1 MKRIMGK
8 ERKTGGILGTIE
20 RVGNMLPHPFIL
32 FLYIIAALAV
42 LSTVL
47 SLIGVSAVNPTTGE
61 LVEVQN
67 IISRDGLV
75 WIVENMLTNFSTFA
89 PLGLVLAMQ
98 MAIGLAEGAGLLDTF
113 MRRAILGVPLWA
125 LSATVLFLGING
137 SIASEASII
146 VIPALAATAFQAM
159 GKHPIAGLIA
169 GYAATNAG
177 FTANVLI
184 TATDALLYGVTEE
197 AAQLIDTSVKL
208 TPAINW
214 YFMIASTFLLTAVG
228 VFVNDRII
236 TPRLGE
242 YRGAERAAERAA
254 TDQERKGLRNTGI
267 FTLIYIALLLVCL
280 IPKNGILRGEEGS
293 ILESP
298 FINGLVPIL
307 IIYFVLA
314 GVVYGR
320 TVGTIKKSGDVPKMM
335 ADSLQSLTG
344 YVVLVF
350 VIAQFIN
357 MFSYTN
363 LGTIIAVN
371 ASNALQN
378 VGFTGIPLVISVI
391 LITIFVNFFM
401 TSGTAKWYI
410 FAPIFV
416 PMFML
421 LGYSPEFAQVVYRI
435 GDSIANPLTPIYPY
449 LPIVIG
455 MAQKYDKKTG
465 IGTIISMTLPYSV
478 AFLLVWIVQV
488 IVWIVFDLPLVILRL
503 FFEQMAH
510 RGERSDRERV
520 FHAATLQCKEKKR
533 GWKMRRREKRLPR
546 CVSTGI

>member
-1 MKRIMGK
+1 MKEK
-8 ERKTGGILGTIE
+8 RKTGGVLGTIE

-32 FLYIIAALAV
+32 FLYIIVILAVVSAV
-42 LSTVL
+42 LSC
-47 SLIGVSAVNPTTGE
+47 IGVSAVNPTTE
-61 LVEVQN
+61 EVVKVQN

-98 MAIGLAEGAGLLDTF
+98 MAIGLAEGSGLLDTF

-146 VIPALAATAFQAM
+146 IVPALAATAFQAM

-214 YFMIASTFLLTAVG
+214 YFMIASTFFLTAVG

-242 YRGAERAAERAA
+242 YKGAEKANERTA
-254 TDQERKGLRNTGI
+254 TDLERKGLRYTGI
-267 FTLIYIALLLVCL
+267 FTVIYLIL
-280 IPKNGILRGEEGS
+280 ILICVVPKNGILRGENGS

-307 IIYFVLA
+307 IVYFILA
-314 GVVYGR
+314 GVVYGK
-320 TVGTIKKSGDVPKMM
+320 TVGTIKNSGDVPKMM

-371 ASNALQN
+371 ASEALQK
-378 VGFTGIPLVISVI
+378 VGFTGIPLVIGVI
-391 LITIFVNFFM
+391 LLTIVVNFFM

-455 MAQKYDKKTG
+455 MAQKYDKNTG
-465 IGTIISMTLPYSV
+465 IGTIISMTLPYSIG
-478 AFLLVWIVQV
+478 FLLVWIVQI
-488 IVWIVFDLPLVILRL
+488 IVWIVFDIPLGPG
-503 FFEQMAH
+503 A
-510 RGERSDRERV
+510 SV
-520 FHAATLQCKEKKR
+520 F
-533 GWKMRRREKRLPR
+533 M
-546 CVSTGI
+546 

>member
-1 MKRIMGK
+1 MEKTNK
-8 ERKTGGILGTIE
+8 RKTGGVLGTIE

-32 FLYIIAALAV
+32 FLYIIAALAIV
-42 LSTVL
+42 SAILSAVG
-47 SLIGVSAVNPTTGE
+47 ISAVNPTTDE
-61 LVEVQN
+61 VVTVQN
-67 IISRDGLV
+67 IISPAGLV

-98 MAIGLAEGAGLLDTF
+98 MAIGLAEGTGLLDTF

-197 AAQLIDTSVKL
+197 AAQLIDPSVSL

-214 YFMIASTFLLTAVG
+214 YFMIASTFLLTIVG
-228 VFVNDRII
+228 VFVNDKII

-242 YRGAERAAERAA
+242 YRGAEKADERTA
-254 TDQERKGLRNTGI
+254 TDQEKKGLRNTGI
-267 FTLIYIALLLVCL
+267 FTLIYIVL
-280 IPKNGILRGEEGS
+280 ILICVVPGNGILRGEDGS
-293 ILESP
+293 VLESP
-298 FINGLVPIL
+298 FITGLVPIL
-307 IIYFVLA
+307 IVYFVLA
-314 GVVYGR
+314 GVVYGK
-320 TVGTIKKSGDVPKMM
+320 TVGTIKSSGDVPKLM
-335 ADSLQSLTG
+335 ADSLQSMTG
-344 YVVLVF
+344 YIVLVF

-357 MFSYTN
+357 MFNYTN

-371 ASNALQN
+371 ASNALQS
-378 VGFTGIPLVISVI
+378 VGFTGIPLVIGVI
-391 LITIFVNFFM
+391 LLTILVNFFM

-421 LGYSPEFAQVVYRI
+421 LGYTPEFAQVVYRI

-455 MAQKYDKKTG
+455 MAQKYEKNTG
-465 IGTIISMTLPYSV
+465 IGTIISMTLPYSIG
-478 AFLLVWIVQV
+478 FLLVWIVQV
-488 IVWIVFDLPLVILRL
+488 IVWMVFDLPIGPG
-503 FFEQMAH
+503 A
-510 RGERSDRERV
+510 
-520 FHAATLQCKEKKR
+520 
-533 GWKMRRREKRLPR
+533 
-546 CVSTGI
+546 GIYM

>member
-242 YRGAERAAERAA
+242 YRGAERAAERTA

-371 ASNALQN
+371 ASNAMQN
-378 VGFTGIPLVISVI
+378 AGFTGIPLVISVI

-488 IVWIVFDLPLVILRL
+488 IVWIVFDLPLGPG
-503 FFEQMAH
+503 A
-510 RGERSDRERV
+510 SV
-520 FHAATLQCKEKKR
+520 F
-533 GWKMRRREKRLPR
+533 M
-546 CVSTGI
+546 

>member
-1 MKRIMGK
+1 MKNEK
-8 ERKTGGILGTIE
+8 KSGGILGTIE

-32 FLYIIAALAV
+32 FLYIIVVLAV
-42 LSTVL
+42 VSAILSFL
-47 SLIGVSAVNPTTGE
+47 GVSAINPTTGE
-61 LVEVQN
+61 TVKVQN
-67 IISRDGLV
+67 IFSRSGLV
-75 WIVENMLTNFSTFA
+75 WIVENMLKNFSTFA

-98 MAIGLAEGAGLLDTF
+98 MAIGLAEGSGLLATF
-113 MRRAILGVPLWA
+113 MRKAILGVPLWA

-159 GKHPIAGLIA
+159 GKHPVAGLIA

-177 FTANVLI
+177 FTANILI

-197 AAQLIDTSVKL
+197 AAKMIDPSVTM

-214 YFMIASTFLLTAVG
+214 YFMIVSTFLLTAAG

-242 YRGAERAAERAA
+242 YKGAEKAEEREA
-254 TDQERKGLRNTGI
+254 TGLESKGLRNTGI
-267 FTLIYIALLLVCL
+267 FSIIYIIILLICVV
-280 IPKNGILRGEEGS
+280 PSNGLLRGEKGS

-307 IIYFVLA
+307 IVYFIVA
-314 GVVYGR
+314 GIVYGK
-320 TVGTIKKSGDVPKMM
+320 TVGSIKTSSEIPKLM

-363 LGTIIAVN
+363 LGMIIAVK
-371 ASNALQN
+371 ASNALQS
-378 VGFTGIPLVISVI
+378 VGFTGIPLI
-391 LITIFVNFFM
+391 LGVMLLTIVVNFFM

-421 LGYSPEFAQVVYRI
+421 MGYTPEFAQIIYRI

-465 IGTIISMTLPYSV
+465 IGTIISMTLPYSI

-488 IVWIVFDLPLVILRL
+488 IVWMVFNLPLGPG
-503 FFEQMAH
+503 A
-510 RGERSDRERV
+510 SV
-520 FHAATLQCKEKKR
+520 FQ
-533 GWKMRRREKRLPR
+533 
-546 CVSTGI
+546 